1 MCPNQGLVKMWV
13 TPSEKE
19 EFLRWKEDKRRE
31 EEDRRMQTAIQR
43 ALSESLGGL
52 QPQARAPQTSR
63 YQVQESRAEE
73 ERIALI
79 QRENDLRR
87 RRLEE
92 EEYELDRRRRERESA
107 ARKETKRQA
116 GRNLDKGKEKSTPR
130 REERSTP
137 SKARG
142 PKRVL
147 SLVGDDDSFDRDILN
162 VEAYDEDLD
171 DEVLTDEVIEKGVEQ
186 VKKAF
191 DAKKSKTGPYKRT
204 TDAVNLV
211 VKLVKTPERRMKVI
225 RRIAEE
231 FELEKSNDDELILAV
246 TKELN
251 K

>member
-1 MCPNQGLVKMWV
+1 
-13 TPSEKE
+13 
-19 EFLRWKEDKRRE
+19 
-31 EEDRRMQTAIQR
+31 
-43 ALSESLGGL
+43 
-52 QPQARAPQTSR
+52 
-63 YQVQESRAEE
+63 
-73 ERIALI
+73 
-79 QRENDLRR
+79 
-87 RRLEE
+87 
-92 EEYELDRRRRERESA
+92 
-107 ARKETKRQA
+107 
-116 GRNLDKGKEKSTPR
+116 
-130 REERSTP
+130 
-137 SKARG
+137 
-142 PKRVL
+142 L

-211 VKLVKTPERRMKVI
+211 VKLVKTPERRMKVV

-231 FELEKSNDDELILAV
+231 SELEKSNDDELILAV